1 MFVVVLAVDLV
12 ALVLHNILTCRSNTE
27 GKTPRH
33 RIEVYYCNYVITDCI
48 VSASPS
54 TFFFVWARVKN
65 CRKLQKQNISSRNDE
80 WFRGFRVFQQ
90 GMAVTAGAAVISCGF
105 GTVSFFNYPWAYSAL
120 IVPWCYQL
128 RLVLQMPVL
137 YYSAI
142 PLSSHKAKSLTVSIS
157 SNICRD
163 GPFLPARR

>member
-1 MFVVVLAVDLV
+1 MIDSETSALEEFNSNFDDLLIGTVVMFVVVLAVDLV

-80 WFRGFRVFQQ
+80 
-90 GMAVTAGAAVISCGF
+90 
-105 GTVSFFNYPWAYSAL
+105 
-120 IVPWCYQL
+120 
-128 RLVLQMPVL
+128 
-137 YYSAI
+137 
-142 PLSSHKAKSLTVSIS
+142 
-157 SNICRD
+157 
-163 GPFLPARR
+163 